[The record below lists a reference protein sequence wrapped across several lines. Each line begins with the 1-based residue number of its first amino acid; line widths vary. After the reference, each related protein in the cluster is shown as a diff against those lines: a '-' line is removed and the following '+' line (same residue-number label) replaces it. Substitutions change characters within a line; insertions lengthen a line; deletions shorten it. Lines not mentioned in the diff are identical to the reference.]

1 MRPVPDLSSLPHKSP
16 FDPSPPSLDPRNTTP
31 ATFFL
36 SRGSHVSDQEPSSP
50 SEDSE
55 DQKESTYGV
64 QSLGE
69 TFSSELA
76 TSSPRGL
83 PANDWQDLPDDLEEP
98 QNSRRKSTLK
108 RYGPDSQGSPMRPSV
123 SDTTSRPLTP
133 LNHDEP
139 SSLPSSPKSISNQSF
154 RPLDDISITD
164 EINTQAVGSADE
176 DERPRTSPHPGPG
189 GASQLIMPSLKM
201 PSRRPF
207 TERGKALGRFKVLLA
222 GASGKL
228 LLSGRMHLPL
238 PALTR
243 LIRLGE
249 NIFDQIYR
257 SDLRRYRTC

>member
-1 MRPVPDLSSLPHKSP
+1 MRPVPDLPSLPHKPP

-36 SRGSHVSDQEPSSP
+36 SRSPHVSDQEPSSP
-50 SEDSE
+50 SEDSD

-69 TFSSELA
+69 MFSSELA
-76 TSSPRGL
+76 TNSPRGL
-83 PANDWQDLPDDLEEP
+83 SANDSQEPDDLEES
-98 QNSRRKSTLK
+98 QNSRRRSTLK
-108 RYGPDSQGSPMRPSV
+108 RCGPDSQGSPLRPSV
-123 SDTTSRPLTP
+123 SDTASRPLTP
-133 LNHDEP
+133 FNHDEP

-164 EINTQAVGSADE
+164 EMNTQAFGSADE
-176 DERPRTSPHPGPG
+176 DERPRTSPHLGPG

-207 TERGKALGRFKVLLA
+207 TQRGQALGRFKVLLA

-228 LLSGRMHLPL
+228 SLSVQP
-238 PALTR
+238 P
-243 LIRLGE
+243 
-249 NIFDQIYR
+249 IYR
-257 SDLRRYRTC
+257 R